1 MAKAP
6 DKILD
11 PFARGSLYSTEEPE
25 FTEAIARIDL
35 EVAGSGEISAAI
47 TLVRTVCPVLYMG
60 TYSGEHVRGQAV
72 YVRVAASGAQ
82 RAADVLERY
91 GFKVKAVRQESDSSR
106 EQVSSARN

>member
-25 FTEAIARIDL
+25 STEGIAQIEL

-47 TLVRTVCPVLYMG
+47 TLVRTVCPVFYMG
-60 TYSGEHVRGQAV
+60 TYSREHVRGQVV
-72 YVRVAASGAQ
+72 YVRVAVSGAQ
-82 RAADVLERY
+82 RAADVLKRY
-91 GFKVKAVRQESDSSR
+91 GFKVKAVRQESNSSR
-106 EQVSSARN
+106 ERVSSARN